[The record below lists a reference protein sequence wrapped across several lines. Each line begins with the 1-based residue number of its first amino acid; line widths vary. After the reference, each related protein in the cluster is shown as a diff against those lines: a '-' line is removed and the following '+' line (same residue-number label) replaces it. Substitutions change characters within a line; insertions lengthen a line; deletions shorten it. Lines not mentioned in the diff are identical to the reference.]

1 MALDGERAMSLRTLQ
16 ARWTLDRIAPERV
29 HEAATDLLCAGV
41 ETPAVVELAGMYH
54 ATYFQVGPVLERA
67 VAEAGLGPMT
77 REQALW
83 RLAYEAA
90 RRIAGGA
97 VTPLDGAAALWRL
110 CNDLDMPVPLRY
122 FVYLAADYGEGPG
135 DRAAEEAWFDA
146 RIRETATDLLAAM
159 PPDGESAPRE
169 PVPPGAGRRE

>member
-1 MALDGERAMSLRTLQ
+1 MSLRNLQ
-16 ARWTLDRIAPERV
+16 AYWTLDRIAPERV
-29 HEAATDLLCAGV
+29 HEAATALLGAGV

-67 VAEAGLGPMT
+67 VEEAGLGPMT

-90 RRIAGGA
+90 RRIADGE
-97 VTPLDGAAALWRL
+97 VTPLDGATRLWHL
-110 CNDLDMPVPLRY
+110 CNDLGMPVALRY
-122 FVYLAADYGEGPG
+122 FVYLAADYGEGPE
-135 DRAAEEAWFDA
+135 DRRTEEAWFDA
-146 RIRETATDLLAAM
+146 RIRETAGELLAAM

-169 PVPPGAGRRE
+169 TVGRSAARSS